1 MITVVVPAY
10 NEEDAI
16 ADTIAQI
23 RAMFEAA
30 GWNDGEIVVVDDG
43 SADATAE
50 RAAAAGVRV
59 IRHPM
64 NAGYGRSLKDGIRAA
79 KHPIVAITDADGTYP
94 IDRIPE
100 LVARIEQGFDMAV
113 GARQGEAYRESAI
126 KHPLRVLLRGLV
138 EFTAGQRIP
147 DPNSGLRAFR
157 RDEMIP
163 LFAQL
168 SNAFSFTT
176 SSTLAYMLTGRFV
189 TYLPISYSRRVGT
202 TKVRLLRDSLRTLQY
217 ILQAIVFYNPLKL
230 FLVFGGTLAL
240 AAGASLA
247 FGLLVDID
255 TLRLFGIGGLLLS
268 ILIGAIGCL
277 AELLRQVTTR

>member
-1 MITVVVPAY
+1 MITVVVPAF
-10 NEEDAI
+10 NEQDAI
-16 ADTIAQI
+16 VDTIAQI
-23 RAMFEAA
+23 RAMFATA
-30 GWNDGEIVVVDDG
+30 GWADGEIVVVDDG

-50 RAAAAGVRV
+50 RATSAGVRV

-79 KHPIVAITDADGTYP
+79 RHPIVAITDADGTYP
-94 IDRIPE
+94 IGRIPD
-100 LVARIEQGFDMAV
+100 LVAKLEQGFDMAV
-113 GARQGEAYRESAI
+113 GARQGAAYRESAV
-126 KHPLRVLLRGLV
+126 KHPLRLLLRGLV

-147 DPNSGLRAFR
+147 DPNSGLRVFR
-157 RDEMIP
+157 RDDIVP

-189 TYLPISYSRRVGT
+189 AYLPIDYATRVGT

-230 FLVFGGTLAL
+230 FLALGGSMLLVSA
-240 AAGASLA
+240 ASLGV
-247 FGLLVDID
+247 GLVAGID
-255 TLRLFGIGGLLLS
+255 TLRLFGIGGLLVS
-268 ILIGAIGCL
+268 VLIGALGCL
-277 AELLRQVTTR
+277 AELVRQTRAG